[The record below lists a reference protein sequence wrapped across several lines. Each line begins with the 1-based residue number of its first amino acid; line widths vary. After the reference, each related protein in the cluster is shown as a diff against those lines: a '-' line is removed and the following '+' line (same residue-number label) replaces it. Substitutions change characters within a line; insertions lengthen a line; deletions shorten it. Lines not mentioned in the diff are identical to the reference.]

1 MAITMPPAPQRAHH
15 THDSRRSNV
24 ALISDDLYS
33 VLSETDTLG
42 YIHKVGNV
50 YVALSGSDLNH
61 AVEVGQALSWD
72 EALTIVRRSS
82 YSAAA

>member
-1 MAITMPPAPQRAHH
+1 MAITMHPAPQRAHN
-15 THDSRRSNV
+15 TRDSRNSNV

-50 YVALSGSDLNH
+50 FVALRGSTVSH
-61 AVEVGQALSWD
+61 AVEVGQSLSWD
-72 EALTIVRRSS
+72 QALDMVHRHG
-82 YSAAA
+82 

>member
-1 MAITMPPAPQRAHH
+1 MAITMPPAPQRAHN
-15 THDSRRSNV
+15 TRDSRNSNV

-50 YVALSGSDLNH
+50 YVALSGTTVNH
-61 AVEVGQALSWD
+61 AVEVGQSLSWD
-72 EALTIVRRSS
+72 QALDMVHRHS
-82 YSAAA
+82 